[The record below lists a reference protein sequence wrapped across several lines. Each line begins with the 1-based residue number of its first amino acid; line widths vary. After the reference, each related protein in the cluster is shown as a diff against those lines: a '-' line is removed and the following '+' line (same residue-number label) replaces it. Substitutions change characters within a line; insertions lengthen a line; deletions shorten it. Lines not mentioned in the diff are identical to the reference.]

1 MTNITAGIYQG
12 RVVHERLRPRQ
23 HRLSYGVFS
32 LLVDLDDLRERTSNL
47 KWLSYNQGGFYS
59 IHDRDHGDGQ
69 DIRSWVTAELTQ
81 AGLTHAAHR
90 VSMLCYPRIL
100 GYVFN
105 PLTVFFCYDASD
117 QLAAVI
123 YEVHNT
129 FKERHAYVLA
139 VTGPPTKVVKQN
151 CAKDFYVSPFV
162 PMACSYKFRLQP
174 PGEKVRVVIREED
187 EGGLLL
193 AASFHGDHLPL
204 SDAVLIKMAL
214 KFPLM
219 TLKVMA
225 GIHIEAVRLW
235 LKKAPYFPHKPG
247 ENVEKKRSAYR
258 RPL

>member
-1 MTNITAGIYQG
+1 MTIMTTGIYPG
-12 RVVHERLRPRQ
+12 RVIHERLRPRH

-32 LLVDLDDLRERTSNL
+32 LLVDLDDLKERTRNL
-47 KWLSYNQGGFYS
+47 KWLSYNERGFYA
-59 IHDRDHGDGQ
+59 IHDKDHGDGLN
-69 DIRSWVTAELTQ
+69 IRSWVTAELTQ
-81 AGLTHAAHR
+81 AGLASAAHR

-105 PLTVFFCYDASD
+105 PLTVFFCYDTSD

-129 FKERHAYVLA
+129 FKERHAYVLP
-139 VTGPPTKVVKQN
+139 VSGPPTNVIKQCCTKN
-151 CAKDFYVSPFV
+151 FYVSPFV

-187 EGGLLL
+187 EEGLLL
-193 AASFHGDHLPL
+193 AASFNGDHLPL

-219 TLKVMA
+219 TLKVMV

-235 LKKAPYFPHKPG
+235 LKKTPYFPHKSS
-247 ENVEKKRSAYR
+247 EDVEKKRLA
-258 RPL
+258 

>member
-1 MTNITAGIYQG
+1 MTIMKTGIYRG

-32 LLVDLDDLRERTSNL
+32 LLVDLDDLQERTRNL
-47 KWLSYNQGGFYS
+47 KWLSYNQRGFYA
-59 IHDRDHGDGQ
+59 IHDKDHGDGE
-69 DIRSWVTAELTQ
+69 DIRLWVTTELTQ
-81 AGLTHAAHR
+81 AGLVHAAHR

-105 PLTVFFCYDASD
+105 PLSVFFCYDASD

-129 FKERHAYVLA
+129 FKERHAYVLP
-139 VTGPPTKVVKQN
+139 VSGPLTKVVKQS

-162 PMACSYKFRLQP
+162 PMACRYKFRLQP

-187 EGGLLL
+187 EDGLLL

-204 SDAVLIKMAL
+204 NDAALIKMAL

-235 LKKAPYFPHKPG
+235 LKKAPYFPHKPR
-247 ENVEKKRSAYR
+247 ENVEKQ
-258 RPL
+258 RPA